1 MSQTRDPNSTYCRRC
16 GAELVWEHPK
26 GSGHYQMSSDYVG
39 GDICRSCLEE
49 QRSMPTGAAEVMD
62 EDVTKIPVTLYQAPF
77 AVLSERGL
85 LLKMH
90 DHNRPYAGP
99 VPSQYYMPVFHGNLE
114 FRGPLPQD
122 PIARRASILENFFA
136 LYNRDDRPNP
146 KTSRSM
152 SVGST
157 LEVSVFPNDDFPCI
171 NIDLLQKD
179 GISERVCFVEH
190 NPEKAPGHQLHIGVY
205 CSTEEDTVY
214 YDSYVRTEE
223 KVYVV

>member
-62 EDVTKIPVTLYQAPF
+62 DDVTKIPVTLYQAPF

-90 DHNRPYAGP
+90 DHRPGSLPVLYAGLSWEP
-99 VPSQYYMPVFHGNLE
+99 GVPWASATRSHCPQSQHSGKLL
-114 FRGPLPQD
+114 R
-122 PIARRASILENFFA
+122 PIQ
-136 LYNRDDRPNP
+136 P
-146 KTSRSM
+146 
-152 SVGST
+152 
-157 LEVSVFPNDDFPCI
+157 
-171 NIDLLQKD
+171 
-179 GISERVCFVEH
+179 
-190 NPEKAPGHQLHIGVY
+190 
-205 CSTEEDTVY
+205 
-214 YDSYVRTEE
+214 
-223 KVYVV
+223 

>member
-99 VPSQYYMPVFHGNLE
+99 GPPSTICRSFMGTWSSVGLCHKI
-114 FRGPLPQD
+114 PLPAE
-122 PIARRASILENFFA
+122 PAFWKTSSPYITVMTVRTPRPAAACRLGMWLSWTVSFISAPPRASLR
-136 LYNRDDRPNP
+136 LTSNRWN
-146 KTSRSM
+146 
-152 SVGST
+152 
-157 LEVSVFPNDDFPCI
+157 
-171 NIDLLQKD
+171 
-179 GISERVCFVEH
+179 
-190 NPEKAPGHQLHIGVY
+190 
-205 CSTEEDTVY
+205 
-214 YDSYVRTEE
+214 
-223 KVYVV
+223 

>member
-49 QRSMPTGAAEVMD
+49 QRSMPTGAAQVMD
-62 EDVTKIPVTLYQAPF
+62 EDVTKISVTLYQAPF

-99 VPSQYYMPVFHGNLE
+99 VPSQYYMPGLSWEPGVPWASATRSHC
-114 FRGPLPQD
+114 PQSQHSGKLLR
-122 PIARRASILENFFA
+122 PI
-136 LYNRDDRPNP
+136 
-146 KTSRSM
+146 
-152 SVGST
+152 
-157 LEVSVFPNDDFPCI
+157 
-171 NIDLLQKD
+171 
-179 GISERVCFVEH
+179 
-190 NPEKAPGHQLHIGVY
+190 
-205 CSTEEDTVY
+205 
-214 YDSYVRTEE
+214 
-223 KVYVV
+223 

>member
-122 PIARRASILENFFA
+122 QPQH
-136 LYNRDDRPNP
+136 
-146 KTSRSM
+146 
-152 SVGST
+152 VGWG
-157 LEVSVFPNDDFPCI
+157 C
-171 NIDLLQKD
+171 
-179 GISERVCFVEH
+179 G
-190 NPEKAPGHQLHIGVY
+190 
-205 CSTEEDTVY
+205 
-214 YDSYVRTEE
+214 
-223 KVYVV
+223 

>member
-122 PIARRASILENFFA
+122 PIARRASILE
-136 LYNRDDRPNP
+136 
-146 KTSRSM
+146 TSS
-152 SVGST
+152 
-157 LEVSVFPNDDFPCI
+157 PYI
-171 NIDLLQKD
+171 
-179 GISERVCFVEH
+179 
-190 NPEKAPGHQLHIGVY
+190 
-205 CSTEEDTVY
+205 TVMT
-214 YDSYVRTEE
+214 VRTPRPAAACRLGMWLNWT
-223 KVYVV
+223 VSFISAPPRASLRLTSNRWN

>member
-99 VPSQYYMPVFHGNLE
+99 VPSQYG
-114 FRGPLPQD
+114 
-122 PIARRASILENFFA
+122 
-136 LYNRDDRPNP
+136 
-146 KTSRSM
+146 SRT
-152 SVGST
+152 GS
-157 LEVSVFPNDDFPCI
+157 
-171 NIDLLQKD
+171 
-179 GISERVCFVEH
+179 
-190 NPEKAPGHQLHIGVY
+190 A
-205 CSTEEDTVY
+205 
-214 YDSYVRTEE
+214 
-223 KVYVV
+223 